1 MLLFT
6 PVSISGVIDT
16 GVNSNIIMAIGTG
29 DKKALV
35 KVLVIHL

>member
-1 MLLFT
+1 MLL
-6 PVSISGVIDT
+6 VAHC
-16 GVNSNIIMAIGTG
+16 VNSNIIMAIGTG

>member
-6 PVSISGVIDT
+6 RCAT
-16 GVNSNIIMAIGTG
+16 SNIIMAIGIG